1 MARRTAAQ
9 AAQAT
14 EDDDDDDDDD
24 EEENEDVDSSSPLPE
39 LASLPTRRRQ
49 ETKAQS
55 AKRKKEEE
63 VRCYVPQRSTTEK
76 QKLTSNRKLSQR
88 SKPQRNSNVTGA
100 GVDMQ
105 QMTPL
110 TRMMLHEPSLKSAW
124 PLSQAKWRIARS
136 ATLGFL
142 LLHTVE
148 PALMEACSVPNV
160 RRILIRRKAQLER
173 RGRLSLV
180 DSGDNCRA
188 TSLMAYTLVPKTW

>member
-9 AAQAT
+9 AAQGA
-14 EDDDDDDDDD
+14 EDDDDDEDD
-24 EEENEDVDSSSPLPE
+24 EEENEHGESSSPLPE

-63 VRCYVPQRSTTEK
+63 VRCYIPDGRSLK
-76 QKLTSNRKLSQR
+76 KRLISNRKLSQR

-100 GVDMQ
+100 GLDMQ

-110 TRMMLHEPSLKSAW
+110 TRMMLHEPYLKGAW
-124 PLSQAKWRIARS
+124 PLSQAKWIIARY
-136 ATLGFL
+136 AILDFL

-148 PALMEACSVPNV
+148 PALTEAFSVPNV

-188 TSLMAYTLVPKTW
+188 TSLMAYTLVRKIW